1 MDLFSLFTAIF
12 WQLSTGCGV
21 EKLERL
27 NHPVDNFLK
36 LFKNT
41 FSIGCDRFGLTP
53 TVKVSK
59 LKMLLGK
66 AKADTI
72 SGLEPRMC

>member
-1 MDLFSLFTAIF
+1 
-12 WQLSTGCGV
+12 
-21 EKLERL
+21 
-27 NHPVDNFLK
+27 PVDNFLE

-59 LKMLLGK
+59 LKN
-66 AKADTI
+66 AAW
-72 SGLEPRMC
+72 